1 MTLKKIMLGALMVS
15 SAALYSR
22 TVVDVTGVGR
32 EKIPVQINVANQAF
46 AKSLKKNLEISG
58 LFVVKPSGS
67 IKVAGASGAVT
78 ATGNGRTVASAET
91 FSDDKA
97 ARMAARRLSDSMCQ
111 AYGNQ
116 KGFACDRIAFVSKKG
131 KTSSEL
137 CVCYPDGY
145 DIRQL
150 TGNGKTVVGPR
161 WKNANTI
168 FYTGIVNAGPQIWE
182 YDCAAGRRNLRWSF
196 KGLTTGACVSPDGVR
211 AAVILSFQGNPE
223 LYVIDMPS
231 GKWVRMT
238 NTPLASE
245 GQPAWSPDGRKI
257 VYVSD
262 ETRHPQL
269 YVIDV
274 ATKVKRRL
282 TSKGSQNIDPDWGPD
297 GRIAYITKRGG
308 GQIAIM
314 DPNAGESSVKL
325 VTEPGNWEHPS
336 WSRDS
341 RNLVASRDRALF
353 VVDTEMQGDSP
364 AKPSR
369 VFYADGIW
377 ITPSWSR

>member
-1 MTLKKIMLGALMVS
+1 MLKKMMTAAVLVSALAV
-15 SAALYSR
+15 YSK

-32 EKIPVQINVANQAF
+32 EKIPVQINVASQAF
-46 AKSLKKNLEISG
+46 AKSLKKNLELSG
-58 LFVVKPSGS
+58 LFVVKSSAS
-67 IKVAGASGAVT
+67 IKVSGAPGAISASGM
-78 ATGNGRTVASAET
+78 GRTVTSSEAFA
-91 FSDDKA
+91 DDKA

-111 AYGNQ
+111 TYGNQ

-131 KTSSEL
+131 KDNSEL

-161 WKNANTI
+161 WKDDNTI
-168 FYTGIVNAGPQIWE
+168 FYTGIVNAGPQVWE
-182 YDCAAGRRNLRWSF
+182 YDCASARRNLRWSF
-196 KGLTTGACVSPDGVR
+196 KGLTTGACVSPDGR
-211 AAVILSFQGNPE
+211 KAAVILSFQGNPE
-223 LYVIDMPS
+223 LYIIDMPT

-245 GQPAWSPDGRKI
+245 GQPAWSPDGSKI

-274 ATKVKRRL
+274 ASKSKRRL
-282 TSKGSQNIDPDWGPD
+282 TSKGSQNVDPDWGPD
-297 GRIAYITKRGG
+297 GRITYITKRGG
-308 GQIAIM
+308 AQIAVI
-314 DPNAGESSVKL
+314 DPAKGEASVKL

-353 VVDTEMQGDSP
+353 VVDTEMQGDVPS
-364 AKPSR
+364 KPIR
-369 VFYADGIW
+369 VFYAEGNW
-377 ITPSWSR
+377 ITPSWSK

>member
-1 MTLKKIMLGALMVS
+1 MLKNAIVVAMLFSSMAL
-15 SAALYSR
+15 SAQ
-22 TVVDVTGVGR
+22 TVVNVEGIGR
-32 EKIPVQINVANQAF
+32 EKLPVQINVANQAF

-58 LFVVKPSGS
+58 LFVVKGQGA
-67 IKVAGASGAVT
+67 IKVAGAPGAIT
-78 ATGNGRTVASAET
+78 AVGMGRQISSSEAFA
-91 FSDDKA
+91 DDKA

-111 AYGNQ
+111 TFGNQ
-116 KGFACDRIAFVSKKG
+116 KGFACDRIAFVSKKD
-131 KTSSEL
+131 KSVSEL

-150 TGNGKTVVGPR
+150 TGNGKAVVGPR
-161 WKNANTI
+161 WKNSNTI
-168 FYTGIVNAGPQIWE
+168 FYTGIVNAGPQVWE
-182 YDCAAGRRNLRWSF
+182 YDCASGRRNLRWSF
-196 KGLTTGACVSPDGVR
+196 KGLTTGACVSPDGGK

-223 LYVIDMPS
+223 LYVIDMAS
-231 GKWVRMT
+231 GRWVRLT

-274 ATKVKRRL
+274 ASKQKRRL

-297 GRIAYITKRGG
+297 GRITYITKRGG
-308 GQIAIM
+308 AQVAVM
-314 DPNAGESSVKL
+314 DPAKGEASVKL

-353 VVDTEMQGDSP
+353 VVDTELQGD
-364 AKPSR
+364 KPNKP
-369 VFYADGIW
+369 VCMFHAAGNW

>member
-1 MTLKKIMLGALMVS
+1 MFKKMVAAAVLI
-15 SAALYSR
+15 SASALYAT
-22 TVVDVTGVGR
+22 TVVNVSGVGR

-46 AKSLKKNLEISG
+46 ASSLKKNLELSG
-58 LFVVKPSGS
+58 LFVVKSDAS
-67 IKVAGASGAVT
+67 IKVSGAPGAISASGM
-78 ATGNGRTVASAET
+78 GRTVSSRDAFADEKS
-91 FSDDKA
+91 

-131 KTSSEL
+131 KDLSEL

-150 TGNGKTVVGPR
+150 TTNGKTVVGPR
-161 WKNANTI
+161 WKDANTI

-182 YDCAAGRRNLRWSF
+182 YDCASSRRNLRWSF
-196 KGLTTGACVSPDGVR
+196 KGLTTGACVSPDGRR

-223 LYVIDMPS
+223 LYVIDMS
-231 GKWVRMT
+231 TGKWVRLT

-245 GQPAWSPDGRKI
+245 GQPAWSPDGSKI

-269 YVIDV
+269 YIIDV
-274 ATKVKRRL
+274 ATKAKRRL
-282 TSKGSQNIDPDWGPD
+282 TSKGSQNVDPDWGAD

-308 GQIAIM
+308 AQIAIV
-314 DPNAGESSVKL
+314 DPAKGEASAKL
-325 VTEPGNWEHPS
+325 VTTPGNWEHPS

-353 VVDTEMQGDSP
+353 VVDTEMQGDVPS
-364 AKPSR
+364 KPMR
-369 VFYADGIW
+369 VFRADGNW
-377 ITPSWSR
+377 ITPSWSK

>member
-1 MTLKKIMLGALMVS
+1 MCLATLVL
-15 SAALYSR
+15 
-22 TVVDVTGVGR
+22 TCH
-32 EKIPVQINVANQAF
+32 NN
-46 AKSLKKNLEISG
+46 
-58 LFVVKPSGS
+58 
-67 IKVAGASGAVT
+67 
-78 ATGNGRTVASAET
+78 
-91 FSDDKA
+91 
-97 ARMAARRLSDSMCQ
+97 AR
-111 AYGNQ
+111 
-116 KGFACDRIAFVSKKG
+116 
-131 KTSSEL
+131 
-137 CVCYPDGY
+137 
-145 DIRQL
+145 
-150 TGNGKTVVGPR
+150 
-161 WKNANTI
+161 W
-168 FYTGIVNAGPQIWE
+168 
-182 YDCAAGRRNLRWSF
+182 
-196 KGLTTGACVSPDGVR
+196 
-211 AAVILSFQGNPE
+211 
-223 LYVIDMPS
+223 
-231 GKWVRMT
+231 
-238 NTPLASE
+238 
-245 GQPAWSPDGRKI
+245 PAWSPDGRSI

-369 VFYADGIW
+369 VFYADGSW